1 MALCEC
7 CCENR
12 KQSVVMCALLSKRH
26 NDNERNITRGFPP
39 RKIFHRRKMHSK
51 CFPCHF
57 YMYLH
62 RYQIL
67 RKKWFKEL
75 FFLIFFFQKMRK
87 SATEST
93 SRLCNKHTT
102 YKHKLSRK
110 RRRAKRF
117 RASNK
122 RQVAVVCDKNDNSR
136 HNTCVRVCLRGCTK
150 QQKAEVARLIT
161 PRAEPTCPTYSHNIL
176 SCLYCTRAPYI
187 NIYSLW
193 N

>member
-1 MALCEC
+1 MFSMSFLYVFTQVSNIAQ
-7 CCENR
+7 
-12 KQSVVMCALLSKRH
+12 K
-26 NDNERNITRGFPP
+26 NDLKNYF
-39 RKIFHRRKMHSK
+39 F
-51 CFPCHF
+51 
-57 YMYLH
+57 
-62 RYQIL
+62 
-67 RKKWFKEL
+67 L
-75 FFLIFFFQKMRK
+75 FFFCQKMRK

-187 NIYSLW
+187 NIYSL
-193 N
+193 